1 MASGA
6 WDSPGPDHR
15 LRQLNLPEGERIPS
29 YRQIV
34 PALGTGLVFPTAPAG
49 SSDSRLSHSSQAQTP
64 FQKAE
69 RMKLCR
75 FSWEVN
81 I

>member
-6 WDSPGPDHR
+6 WDSPGPDYR
-15 LRQLNLPEGERIPS
+15 LCQLDLPEGERIPR

-34 PALGTGLVFPTAPAG
+34 PALGTGLVFPAAPSG
-49 SSDSRLSHSSQAQTP
+49 SSDSRLSCSGQAQTP

-69 RMKLCR
+69 RMKLCP
-75 FSWEVN
+75 FLWEVN
-81 I
+81 K